1 VDRLHRIDRELET
14 TAAPDA
20 VWAAVAEPGGLGDW
34 LEAEVE
40 LDLRPGGAG
49 SFRFA
54 DGEVRRAMV
63 EEVVPGR
70 ELTFSWWRIG
80 SLHTRAPVSAPTTV
94 TITVEPLPAGG
105 SRFRVREVTASRA
118 HAAA

>member
-1 VDRLHRIDRELET
+1 MDRMDRIDRELET

-20 VWAAVAEPGGLGDW
+20 VWAAVAEPDGLGDW

-40 LDLRPGGAG
+40 LDLQPGGTG

-63 EEVVPGR
+63 EEVIPGR

-80 SLHTRAPVSAPTTV
+80 SLHTRAPVSSPTTV
-94 TITVEPLPAGG
+94 TITVEPLPTGG
-105 SRFRVREVTASRA
+105 SRFRVREVSASRA

>member
-1 VDRLHRIDRELET
+1 MNQIDRELET

-20 VWAAVAEPGGLGDW
+20 VWAAIAEPDGLGDW

-40 LDLRPGGAG
+40 LDLQPGGAG

-80 SLHTRAPVSAPTTV
+80 SLQTRAPVGAPTTV